1 MSFSLKEGRGWEGR
15 NSRQGGNKGMNKIC
29 LEKEEPLKWME
40 YKVVGIEARVS
51 TAKLGKLPGEGPGGR
66 WDSVLYIISHSFD
79 H

>member
-1 MSFSLKEGRGWEGR
+1 
-15 NSRQGGNKGMNKIC
+15 MNKIC

-66 WDSVLYIISHSFD
+66 WDSILYIISHSFD